1 MKKTLILLVALL
13 FTYGHTKMMD
23 AIAMVVEGEPVTTA
37 EIRAI
42 QSQAHISK
50 QQAID
55 LLIQDR
61 LQKAAMKDII
71 IPEENIDKEIAR
83 IARQNGLSV
92 PKMQKLLKRQGI
104 AWGKYRKTI
113 REALKKR
120 VFFKEK
126 VAPSIPMPTDGEL
139 KQFYETHKKEF
150 VIPSAI
156 ALTEYSAPS
165 EAQLK
170 QFVKTKRAKGIH
182 KKRVTKYTKK
192 MNPALMGMLL
202 QTPVGSFTK
211 PINAGDKFI
220 MYKIR
225 AKTGKR
231 EMPFDAA
238 KGAVAARWRQ
248 QQQNQAVKDYFR
260 KMRTE
265 ANIKI
270 IRK

>member
-1 MKKTLILLVALL
+1 MKKTLFIFALL
-13 FTYGHTKMMD
+13 LATCTYAKMMD

-71 IPEENIDKEIAR
+71 IPEENIDKEISR
-83 IARQNGLSV
+83 IAQQNGLSV
-92 PKMQKLLKRQGI
+92 PKMQKILKKQGI
-104 AWGKYRKTI
+104 AWSKYRKTI

-120 VFFKEK
+120 VFFQEK
-126 VAPSIPMPTDGEL
+126 VAPSIPTPTDDEL
-139 KQFYETHKKEF
+139 RQFYVQHKKEF
-150 VIPSAI
+150 VLPSAI
-156 ALTEYSAPS
+156 AVTEYSAPS
-165 EAQLK
+165 EAALK
-170 QFVKTKRAKGIH
+170 QFAKTKSAKGIR
-182 KKRVTKYTKK
+182 KKNITKYTKK
-192 MNPALMGMLL
+192 MNPALMGILL

-220 MYKIR
+220 MYKVR

-231 EMPFDAA
+231 EMSFEDA
-238 KGAVAARWRQ
+238 KGAVAARWKQ